1 MMETEKQ
8 ENQLTDPIK
17 PQTEELIDLSVTT
30 EQTEEI
36 KGGTLPGVHKVTDVT
51 LKRGVIG

>member
-1 MMETEKQ
+1 METEKQ
-8 ENQLTDPIK
+8 ENQLNEQQQA
-17 PQTEELIDLSVTT
+17 QTEELIDLSVTT

-36 KGGTLPGVHKVTDVT
+36 KGGTLPGIHKVADVT

>member
-1 MMETEKQ
+1 METEKQ
-8 ENQLTDPIK
+8 ENQLSEQHKAHP
-17 PQTEELIDLSVTT
+17 EALADLPVTT

-36 KGGTLPGVHKVTDVT
+36 KGGPLVGIHKATDVT

>member
-1 MMETEKQ
+1 MKTEKQ
-8 ENQLTDPIK
+8 ENQLNEQGNAAPALTDLP
-17 PQTEELIDLSVTT
+17 VTT

-36 KGGTLPGVHKVTDVT
+36 KGGSHSSIHKVTDVT

>member
-1 MMETEKQ
+1 METEKQ
-8 ENQLTDPIK
+8 ENQLNEQLKAHLDA
-17 PQTEELIDLSVTT
+17 LADLPVTT

-36 KGGTLPGVHKVTDVT
+36 KGGTLVGIHKATDVT